1 MRIAVISDIHGNATA
16 LREVIRD
23 IDDSAVDHTYCLGDN
38 IGYGPEPEDVIHIL
52 LERNIPSVT
61 GNHELALKDPDYLV
75 WFNPAARQSLEKTMA
90 GLSDRSRNYLAS
102 LPDYISAFNCRFVH
116 GFPPDSPTSY
126 LFEMASSDMVQILS
140 EMTERICFIGHTH
153 EPAILAYKEGGI
165 ERLPVGG
172 ERVFTLDPGLSYV
185 VNAGS
190 VGQPR
195 DGSCPAKYVVYDR
208 DSENIEIRHVAYDVS
223 DTVRKIR
230 EAGFPGKHA
239 MRLLCY

>member
-16 LREVIRD
+16 LRQVLRD

-61 GNHELALKDPDYLV
+61 GNHELALKDPDFLV
-75 WFNPAARQSLEKTMA
+75 WFNPAARQSLEKTMDA
-90 GLSDRSRNYLAS
+90 ISERSRNYLAN

-116 GFPPDSPTSY
+116 GFPPDSPTNY
-126 LFEMASSDMVQILS
+126 LFEMAPSDMVRIIS

-153 EPAILAYKEGGI
+153 EPAILVYKEGKI
-165 ERLPVGG
+165 ERMPVSG
-172 ERVFTLDPGLSYV
+172 ERIFTLDPDLSYI

-195 DGSCPAKYVVYDR
+195 DGSCSAKYALYDSH
-208 DSENIEIRHVAYDVS
+208 SEIIEIRHIDYDVS
-223 DTVRKIR
+223 DTIRKIHA
-230 EAGFPGKHA
+230 AGLPGKHA
-239 MRLLCY
+239 MRLLCS

>member
-38 IGYGPEPEDVIHIL
+38 IGYGPEPEDVIRIL

-61 GNHELALKDPDYLV
+61 GNHELALKDPDFLV
-75 WFNPAARQSLEKTMA
+75 WFNPAARQSLEKTIA
-90 GLSDRSRNYLAS
+90 GLSDRSRDYLAR

-116 GFPPDSPTSY
+116 GFPPDSATNY
-126 LFEMASSDMVQILS
+126 LFEMAPSDMVRILS
-140 EMTERICFIGHTH
+140 DMTERICFIGHTH
-153 EPAILAYKEGGI
+153 EAALLVHKKGRI
-165 ERLPVGG
+165 ERMPVKS
-172 ERVFTLDPGLSYV
+172 ERVFTLDPNLSYI

-195 DGSCPAKYVVYDR
+195 DGSCPAKYALYDNE
-208 DSENIEIRHVAYDVS
+208 SEIIEIRHVAYDVS
-223 DTVRKIR
+223 DTVKKIHA
-230 EAGFPGKHA
+230 AGLPGKHA
-239 MRLLCY
+239 MRLLCS

>member
-16 LREVIRD
+16 LREVLRD

-38 IGYGPEPEDVIHIL
+38 IGYGPEPEDVIRIL
-52 LERNIPSVT
+52 LERSIPSVT
-61 GNHELALKDPDYLV
+61 GNHELALKDPDFLV

-90 GLSDRSRNYLAS
+90 GLSDRSRNCLAS

-116 GFPPDSPTSY
+116 GFPPDSPTNY
-126 LFEMASSDMVQILS
+126 LFEMAPADMARIIS

-153 EPAILAYKEGGI
+153 EPALLVYKEGGI
-165 ERLPVGG
+165 ERIPVDG
-172 ERVFTLDPGLSYV
+172 ERIFPLEPDLSYI

-195 DGSCPAKYVVYDR
+195 DGSCPAKYVLY
-208 DSENIEIRHVAYDVS
+208 DSESEIIEIRHVDYDVS
-223 DTVRKIR
+223 DTVRKIHA
-230 EAGFPGKHA
+230 AGLPGRHA
-239 MRLLCY
+239 NRLLRS